1 MNSYQEPVSQ
11 LTFLGNNL
19 DLLEAMFLESKSVD
33 EVKTKLKNVFGE
45 KVENST
51 SKAMLFILNDL
62 QRRINSTI
70 YMGFDMAWRD
80 MSVCCDTCFEAVNT
94 RHERGLI
101 MREIDSFSTAVA
113 NAKASRRRFIVGE
126 GSELREKLHDLRA
139 DCLLILAEESLDEA
153 DLSQNRW
160 KLHEVEMAIK
170 AVDLAW
176 QRNDIFRQPVII
188 PLKGTWV

>member
-11 LTFLGNNL
+11 LKFLGNNL
-19 DLLEAMFLESKSVD
+19 VLLEAMFLESKSVD
-33 EVKTKLKNVFGE
+33 EVKTKLKNLFGE

-51 SKAMLFILNDL
+51 SKALLFILNDL

-80 MSVCCDTCFEAVNT
+80 MPVCCDTCFEAVNT

-153 DLSQNRW
+153 DLSQNLW
-160 KLHEVEMAIK
+160 KLHEFEMAIK

-176 QRNDIFRQPVII
+176 QLNDIFRQPVII

>member
-11 LTFLGNNL
+11 LKFLGNNL
-19 DLLEAMFLESKSVD
+19 DLLEAMFSESKSVD

-51 SKAMLFILNDL
+51 SKAMLFIVNDL

-70 YMGFDMAWRD
+70 YMAFDMASGD
-80 MSVCCDTCFEAVNT
+80 KAVCCDTCFEAVNT

-126 GSELREKLHDLRA
+126 GSELREKLHDLRVE
-139 DCLLILAEESLDEA
+139 CLLILAEESLDEA

-176 QRNDIFRQPVII
+176 QLNDIFRQPVII

>member
-62 QRRINSTI
+62 QRRIDSTI
-70 YMGFDMAWRD
+70 YMAFDRAWGD
-80 MSVCCDTCFEAVNT
+80 KSVCCDTCFEAVNT

-113 NAKASRRRFIVGE
+113 NAKAYRRRFIVQE
-126 GSELREKLHDLRA
+126 GSELREKLHDLRFE
-139 DCLLILAEESLDEA
+139 CLLILVEESLDEA

-176 QRNDIFRQPVII
+176 QLNDIFRQPVII